1 MNYGKRIKKLKPVTI
16 NSRSELFPD
25 KDGSKTKFKNDAGQL
40 QNLMKMVTG
49 EMGSALTLMEQAK
62 NEGAED
68 C

>member
-1 MNYGKRIKKLKPVTI
+1 MGGESK
-16 NSRSELFPD
+16 D
-25 KDGSKTKFKNDAGQL
+25 KNQLQSTQGQNCFQTKTDLKTKFKNDAGQL